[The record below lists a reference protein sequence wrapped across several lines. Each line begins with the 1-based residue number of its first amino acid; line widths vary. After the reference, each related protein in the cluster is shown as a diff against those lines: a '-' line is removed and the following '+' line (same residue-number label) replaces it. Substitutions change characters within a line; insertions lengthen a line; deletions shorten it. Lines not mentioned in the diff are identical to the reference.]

1 MKKFA
6 LAPVVAVAIAV
17 PSANAYIRI
26 TEVMSSSGTGGTADW
41 FEITNYGNSA
51 VSLTGLRMDDNSYSF
66 AASVALLGLT
76 SLGAGESAIF
86 FENTAPSADVAAF
99 RSFWGGLTGVQVGYY
114 NGSGA
119 GVSFSSGG
127 DAAVIF
133 NATGTEVSLRA
144 AFGPATTGSSF
155 YWGYNAGTGGFDA
168 SYVGVNNAGLV
179 SPFATIGSQVGF
191 QSTGAPT
198 NTGSLGTAINIPA
211 PGAIALVGVAG
222 LVGSRRRR

>member
-1 MKKFA
+1 
-6 LAPVVAVAIAV
+6 
-17 PSANAYIRI
+17 
-26 TEVMSSSGTGGTADW
+26 
-41 FEITNYGNSA
+41 
-51 VSLTGLRMDDNSYSF
+51 
-66 AASVALLGLT
+66 VALLGVT
-76 SLGAGESAIF
+76 SLAAGESAIF
-86 FENTAPSADVAAF
+86 FENTAPTAPIAAF
-99 RSFWGGLTGVQVGYY
+99 QSYWSGLSGVQVGYY

-133 NATGTEVSLRA
+133 NSTGSEISLRA

-155 YWGYNAGTGGFDA
+155 YWGYDAATGAFDA

-179 SPFATIGSQVGF
+179 SVVGTIGTQI
-191 QSTGAPT
+191 TGLSSGTPT
-198 NTGSLGTAINIPA
+198 NRGSLGTAIGVPA

>member
-1 MKKFA
+1 MSQLVVGVIVA
-6 LAPVVAVAIAV
+6 SVVASPAFG
-17 PSANAYIRI
+17 YIRI
-26 TEVMSSSGTGGTADW
+26 TEVMSASGTGGTADW
-41 FEITNYGNSA
+41 IEVTNYGTSA
-51 VSLTGLRMDDNSYSF
+51 VSMVGMRMDDNSYSF
-66 AASVALLGLT
+66 AASVALLGVT
-76 SLGAGESAIF
+76 SLAAGESAIF
-86 FENTAPSADVAAF
+86 FENSAPTAPIAAF
-99 RSFWGGLTGVQVGYY
+99 QSYWSGLSGVQVGYY

-133 NATGTEVSLRA
+133 NSTGSEISLRA

-155 YWGYNAGTGGFDA
+155 YWGYDAATGAFDA

-179 SPFATIGSQVGF
+179 SVVGTIGTQV
-191 QSTGAPT
+191 TGLSSGTPT
-198 NTGSLGTAINIPA
+198 NTGSLGTAIGVPA